1 MSTTELLS
9 EISSLENEVDA
20 LKSFI
25 AEVDRS
31 AIQEFEKFL
40 ISYNVIS
47 AVENKEFDKL
57 QELIRDCLSDE
68 DGESG

>member
-25 AEVDRS
+25 KEVD
-31 AIQEFEKFL
+31 KFL
-40 ISYNVIS
+40 LTVDVQTAEEDREIG
-47 AVENKEFDKL
+47 KL

-68 DGESG
+68 DDDEGE

>member
-25 AEVDRS
+25 AEVDR
-31 AIQEFEKFL
+31 FL
-40 ISYNVIS
+40 LNVDVQT
-47 AVENKEFDKL
+47 AKEDREIGKL

>member
-25 AEVDRS
+25 KEVD
-31 AIQEFEKFL
+31 KFL
-40 ISYNVIS
+40 LNVDVQTAEEDREIG
-47 AVENKEFDKL
+47 KL

-68 DGESG
+68 DDDEGE

>member
-25 AEVDRS
+25 AEVDR
-31 AIQEFEKFL
+31 FL
-40 ISYNVIS
+40 YRN
-47 AVENKEFDKL
+47 
-57 QELIRDCLSDE
+57 
-68 DGESG
+68 

>member
-25 AEVDRS
+25 EEVDR
-31 AIQEFEKFL
+31 FL
-40 ISYNVIS
+40 LNVDVQT
-47 AVENKEFDKL
+47 AKEDREIGKL
-57 QELIRDCLSDE
+57 QELIKDCLSDE
-68 DGESG
+68 DEDGEFV

>member
-25 AEVDRS
+25 KEVD
-31 AIQEFEKFL
+31 KFL
-40 ISYNVIS
+40 LNVD
-47 AVENKEFDKL
+47 VQRKYHKVD
-57 QELIRDCLSDE
+57 
-68 DGESG
+68 